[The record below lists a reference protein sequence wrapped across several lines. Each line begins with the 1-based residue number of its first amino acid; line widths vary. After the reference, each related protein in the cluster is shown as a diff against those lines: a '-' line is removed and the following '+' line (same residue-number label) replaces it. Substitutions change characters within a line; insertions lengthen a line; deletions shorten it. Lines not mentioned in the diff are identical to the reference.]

1 MSCFFF
7 ALASR
12 GLLIDSFAGSL
23 DFFQSLDFQGDL
35 DFWLLVGFVCLFF
48 IDLTLLMLFAD
59 LLLAPDL
66 FRLLFYLDV
75 IDPLIID

>member
-7 ALASR
+7 AVPSQ
-12 GLLIDSFAGSL
+12 GLLIDSLAGSL
-23 DFFQSLDFQGDL
+23 DFFQSLDFHGDF
-35 DFWLLVGFVCLFF
+35 DFWLLVGFVYLFLG
-48 IDLTLLMLFAD
+48 DLTLLMLLAD

-75 IDPLIID
+75 IDPLTID